1 MSSNWDWIRLGDYCS
16 KIGSGATPSG
26 GKSSYLDFGPFCL
39 IRSQNIYNDGFT
51 PSGLAYISLEQA
63 KKLESVSVEENDVLL
78 NITGDSVARVCLA
91 LGQYLPAR
99 VNQHVAII
107 RPLEEKLDSRFLRY
121 FLASPTQQNLMLG
134 MAAAGATRNALT
146 KVMIEN
152 FKVPCPPLEQQKQ
165 IAAIL
170 ALFDDRAAL
179 LRKTN
184 AILEAIA
191 QALFKSWFVDFDPV
205 HARARGEQ
213 PPGLAPEVAALFPDS
228 LEESELGIVPKGWS
242 WNVLGDVC
250 AAHGGKIQTGP
261 FGSQLHASD
270 YVQEGTPVVMPKD
283 ISGRRVDGGTAA
295 RIGMADVERLSRH
308 QLQIGDI
315 VFSRRGDVEKHA
327 LIGELEQGWLCGTG
341 CLLVRPGK
349 NWSSPGFLSRL
360 LDLQSTKRWLTQHA
374 VGATMPNLNTGIL
387 AAVPVLLPSREVLI
401 EFEQLT
407 HVLDTRISE
416 NNATIQTLSNLR
428 DTLLPR
434 LISGQLRL
442 PDAEAMVSEAQ
453 A

>member
-1 MSSNWDWIRLGDYCS
+1 MCSEWPLIPLRDFVDLLAGFAFKSTGYSDGQDDVRLLRGDNIAPGRVRWDGVKRWSRENAVGLERYALEPGDVVLAMDRPWIPAGLKVAQVQAAD
-16 KIGSGATPSG
+16 TPSYLVQRVARIRPA
-26 GKSSYLDFGPFCL
+26 SREDCSFLFALLSTPEFESYIQNVTTGTAVPHISAKQILDFEFRLP
-39 IRSQNIYNDGFT
+39 
-51 PSGLAYISLEQA
+51 PAYVRA
-63 KKLESVSVEENDVLL
+63 KVGEIV
-78 NITGDSVARVCLA
+78 
-91 LGQYLPAR
+91 
-99 VNQHVAII
+99 
-107 RPLEEKLDSRFLRY
+107 
-121 FLASPTQQNLMLG
+121 
-134 MAAAGATRNALT
+134 
-146 KVMIEN
+146 
-152 FKVPCPPLEQQKQ
+152 
-165 IAAIL
+165 
-170 ALFDDRAAL
+170 AAL
-179 LRKTN
+179 NERITLLRETN
-184 AILEAIA
+184 TTLEAMA

-213 PPGLAPEVAALFPDS
+213 PAGLAPEVAALFPDS
-228 LEESELGIVPKGWS
+228 FEESKPGMVPKGWS
-242 WNVLGDVC
+242 WSVLGNVC
-250 AAHGGKIQTGP
+250 TDHGGTIQTGP

-327 LIGELEQGWLCGTG
+327 LISELEQGWLCGTG

-387 AAVPVLLPSREVLI
+387 AAVPVLLPSREVLM

-416 NNATIQTLSNLR
+416 NNATIQTLANLR